1 MTPEEYHSTFSII
14 PTMVLFADLAIRIGL
29 SIRVILRKRPHGTT
43 FAWLIIVL
51 LLPFFGAI
59 TYLLFGEN
67 RLSEKRAARARDN
80 QNHYQYWLNSLKER
94 APVDPKLMSDKCDPL
109 HRQAETLI
117 GIPALNGNNLQIIEA
132 PDEILEA
139 IIADINRARSTC
151 HLQFYIWHEGGKVVE
166 VENALIKAVERGV
179 TCRILVDAIGSN
191 DFLKSSRIKQ
201 LRQSGIKIREAL
213 PAGLISAI
221 FKRVDIR
228 NHRKIVTIDGEIAY
242 TGSQNMVDPRF
253 FKQNHGVGQWVD
265 IMVRITGP
273 VVESIAGTFI
283 SDWFLE
289 AIDQGNRT
297 GDIARDVARVRK
309 QADVHIVEPTGS
321 IPVQLVP
328 SGPGLVPEAIHN
340 LLLTTIYSASR
351 ELVLTTPYFVPDQAL
366 LTALISAAQRGVNV
380 TVILPEKNDSILVH
394 YASQAHYQELAE
406 SGVKIMLFHGGLLHS
421 KTITVD
427 NEFSLLGSVNLDM
440 RSFWL
445 NFEATLF
452 IYDHSFTEQLRQVQ
466 KQYEQESNLLDHK
479 KLAKRP
485 AIRRFKENV
494 ALLIGPLL

>member
-1 MTPEEYHSTFSII
+1 MTPEEYHWTFSII

-43 FAWLIIVL
+43 FAWLIIIL
-51 LLPFFGAI
+51 LLPFLGAI

-80 QNHYQYWLNSLKER
+80 QNHYQYWLNTLKKR
-94 APVDPKLMSDKCDPL
+94 APVDPTLMSDKCDPL

-132 PDEILEA
+132 PDEILEE

-166 VENALIKAVERGV
+166 VEDALIKAVERGV
-179 TCRILVDAIGSN
+179 TCRILVDAIGSK

-201 LRQSGIKIREAL
+201 LRKSGIKIREAL
-213 PAGLISAI
+213 PAGLISAL
-221 FKRVDIR
+221 FKRIDIR
-228 NHRKIVTIDGEIAY
+228 NHRKIVAIDGEIAY

-253 FKQNHGVGQWVD
+253 FKQDHGVGQWVD

-289 AIDQGNRT
+289 ANDQGNRT
-297 GDIARDVARVRK
+297 GDIARDVASVRK
-309 QADVHIVEPTGS
+309 QADVHIVETTGS
-321 IPVQLVP
+321 IPIQLVP

-452 IYDHSFTEQLRQVQ
+452 IYDQSFTEQLRQVQ

-485 AIRRFKENV
+485 VIRRFKENV

>member
-1 MTPEEYHSTFSII
+1 MISEEYQWAFGII
-14 PTMVLFADLAIRIGL
+14 PTIVLFTDLAIRIGL

-43 FAWLIIVL
+43 FAWLIIIL
-51 LLPFFGAI
+51 LLPFFGALV
-59 TYLLFGEN
+59 YLLFGEN
-67 RLSEKRAARARDN
+67 RLSEKRASRARDN
-80 QNHYQYWLNSLKER
+80 QNHYQYWLNSLKKR
-94 APVDPKLMSDKCDPL
+94 APVNWEYMSDRCNPL
-109 HRQAETLI
+109 HRQAEKLI
-117 GIPALNGNNLQIIEA
+117 GIPALSGNNLQIIET
-132 PDEILEA
+132 PDEIIDA
-139 IIADINRARSTC
+139 IITDINRAVSTC
-151 HLQFYIWHEGGKVVE
+151 HLQFYIWHKGGKVDE
-166 VENALIKAVERGV
+166 VERALITAVERGV
-179 TCRILVDAIGSN
+179 TCRILLDAIGSR
-191 DFLKSSRIKQ
+191 DFLKSPQAEVLKTA
-201 LRQSGIKIREAL
+201 GIKIRESL
-213 PAGLISAI
+213 PAGLISAA

-228 NHRKIVTIDGEIAY
+228 NHRKIVVIDGEIAY

-253 FKQNHGVGQWVD
+253 FKQNHGVGQWID

-289 AIDQGNRT
+289 AHDKGGRT
-297 GDIARDVARVRK
+297 GDVEKDVASVRD
-309 QADVHIVEPTGS
+309 QADVHIIEPTGTV
-321 IPVQLVP
+321 PVQLVP
-328 SGPGLVPEAIHN
+328 SGPGLVPDAIHN
-340 LLLTTIYSASR
+340 LLLTTIYSAAK
-351 ELVLTTPYFVPDQAL
+351 ELVLTTPYFVPDEAL
-366 LTALISAAQRGVNV
+366 LTALRSAAQRGVDV
-380 TVILPEKNDSILVH
+380 VLILPEKNDSILVH

-427 NEFSLLGSVNLDM
+427 SEFSLIGSVNLDM

-452 IYDHSFTEQLRQVQ
+452 VYDRGFTGLLKQLQ
-466 KQYEQESNLLDHK
+466 KKYQMKSTILDHK

>member
-1 MTPEEYHSTFSII
+1 MTPEEYHWTFSII
-14 PTMVLFADLAIRIGL
+14 PTMILFADLAIRIGL

-43 FAWLIIVL
+43 FAWLIIIL
-51 LLPFFGAI
+51 LLPFLGAI

-67 RLSEKRAARARDN
+67 RLSERRAARARDN
-80 QNHYQYWLNSLKER
+80 QNHYQYWLNTLKKR
-94 APVDPKLMSDKCDPL
+94 APVDPALMSDKCDPL

-139 IIADINRARSTC
+139 IIADVNRARSTC
-151 HLQFYIWHEGGKVVE
+151 HLQFYIWHEGGKVVD

-179 TCRILVDAIGSN
+179 TCRILVDAIGSK

-201 LRQSGIKIREAL
+201 LRKSGIKIREAL
-213 PAGLISAI
+213 PAGLISAL
-221 FKRVDIR
+221 FKRIDIR
-228 NHRKIVTIDGEIAY
+228 NHRKIVAIDGEIAY

-253 FKQNHGVGQWVD
+253 FKQDHGVGQWVD

-289 AIDQGNRT
+289 ANDQGNRT
-297 GDIARDVARVRK
+297 GDIARDVASVRK
-309 QADVHIVEPTGS
+309 QADVHIVETAGS
-321 IPVQLVP
+321 IPIQLVP

-427 NEFSLLGSVNLDM
+427 SEFSLLGSVNLDM

-452 IYDHSFTEQLRQVQ
+452 IYDQSFTEQLRQVQ

-485 AIRRFKENV
+485 TIRRFKENV